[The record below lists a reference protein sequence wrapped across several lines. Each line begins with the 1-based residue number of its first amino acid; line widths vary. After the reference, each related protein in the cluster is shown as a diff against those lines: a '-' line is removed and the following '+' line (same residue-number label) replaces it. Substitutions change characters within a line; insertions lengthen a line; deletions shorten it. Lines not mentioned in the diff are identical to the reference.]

1 MFLVCF
7 LNTFYCIF
15 YRSQPNNIG
24 ALLGLYNRNDAG
36 PTVQNSA
43 LQNITL
49 HPSYDT
55 LSSKPSYK
63 NDIALLRL
71 QTPMNFGNYV
81 NLACLPVAR
90 SYVG

>member
-1 MFLVCF
+1 M
-7 LNTFYCIF
+7 
-15 YRSQPNNIG
+15 QPNNIG

-43 LQNITL
+43 LQNIIL

-55 LSSKPSYK
+55 TAYKPSYK

-81 NLACLPVAR
+81 NLACLPAAR